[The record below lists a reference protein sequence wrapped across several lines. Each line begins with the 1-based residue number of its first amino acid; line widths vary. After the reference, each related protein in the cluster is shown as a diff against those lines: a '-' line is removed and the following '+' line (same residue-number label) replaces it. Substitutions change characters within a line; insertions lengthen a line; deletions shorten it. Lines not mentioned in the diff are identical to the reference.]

1 MLAFSVSITAQLTD
15 VSQSAPLKDKASNML
30 EFHLYLL
37 SRELSYRM
45 SLHKKSELVCLFVN
59 VITLVS

>member
-45 SLHKKSELVCLFVN
+45 SLHKKSEFVCL
-59 VITLVS
+59 